1 MKRIILISMLLIAT
15 IDTKAQQ
22 IKGRVVEI
30 LPTGEES
37 PLPGANV
44 VWDGTTIGS
53 TSNGQGF
60 YLINEPESYPATM
73 VVTFIGYQSYK
84 KEIKEWGNYDIV
96 LESSVKIS
104 QVEVKGKVNTTQVS
118 TLDPINVQTI
128 LTGELEKAA
137 CCNLSESFST
147 NATVDVT
154 FTDAVSGSKQ
164 IQMLGLDGVYTQIT
178 QENMPLIRGMSSS
191 YGLSYVPGTWIESI
205 QIIKGSGS
213 VVNGFESLTGQIN
226 LEYYKPNSAPKLF
239 WNAYINQEG
248 KLENNLLFAK
258 QNGDWQSNL
267 FTHISYFDKEIDKRG
282 ELGGERIGDKFL
294 DVPKIKQVNILNRW
308 QYKGNPNYG
317 MQLLA
322 KALIEERLGGQ
333 ISSVPK
339 EDRYIVNINNSLYE
353 IFSKFGAIQP
363 NTPGKSAGLQ
373 TSFRLH
379 NQTAIFGKNNY
390 ESLQE
395 SAYLNFIRQTYIN
408 NTDNIFKYGFS
419 QYADRYTESF
429 SGNINTPFN
438 NQIRLDLMSGFFS
451 EYTFKSGDV
460 FNITTGI
467 RADYYNNTKKF
478 NYVPRLNMKYNPNEK
493 TAIRLSAGRAFRIA
507 NVFAENASFL
517 ASGRTIDVVEELN
530 PEIAWN
536 YGANFTYCFYLNG
549 REGTINLDAYRTDF
563 ENQVVVDIETPSELS
578 FYNLDGTSY
587 ANSIQADIMYE
598 LFDRFDVKAAYKIN
612 DVHTT
617 YNGEEKIAPLTP
629 KNRALV
635 NMSYATNF
643 DKWMFDLTWNYIG
656 ESRVPSYK
664 IDDLFGDY
672 RSEHM
677 SDPFYLINAQ
687 VTKKFKDFSIY
698 VGGENL
704 LSYTQENPIIDAGN
718 PTSSAFD
725 ASLIYAPVMG
735 RMIYTGIRYK
745 IK

>member
-1 MKRIILISMLLIAT
+1 MLLIAT

-53 TSNGQGF
+53 TSNEQGF
-60 YLINEPESYPATM
+60 YLINEPENYPATM
-73 VVTFIGYQSYK
+73 VVTFIGYQSDK

-118 TLDPINVQTI
+118 TLDPINIQTI

-178 QENMPLIRGMSSS
+178 QENMPLIRGISSS

-226 LEYYKPNSAPKLF
+226 LEYYKPESAPKLF

-248 KLENNLLFAK
+248 KLENNLLLAK

-451 EYTFKSGDV
+451 EYTFKSGDF

-536 YGANFTYCFYLNG
+536 YGANLTYCFYLNE

-578 FYNLDGTSY
+578 FYNLNGTSY

-612 DVHTT
+612 DVHIT
-617 YNGEEKIAPLTP
+617 YNGAEKIAPLTP

-735 RMIYTGIRYK
+735 RMIYTGLRYK

>member
-1 MKRIILISMLLIAT
+1 MKRMILISMLLIAT

-30 LPTGEES
+30 LPSGEES

-53 TSNGQGF
+53 TSKEQGF

-118 TLDPINVQTI
+118 TLDPINIQTI

-154 FTDAVSGSKQ
+154 FTDAVSGAKQ

-213 VVNGFESLTGQIN
+213 VVNGFESLTGQLN

-339 EDRYIVNINNSLYE
+339 EDRYIVDINNSLYE

-390 ESLQE
+390 EALQE

-493 TAIRLSAGRAFRIA
+493 TAVRLSAGRAFRIA

-517 ASGRTIDVVEELN
+517 ASGRTIDVVEKLN

-612 DVHTT
+612 DVHIT
-617 YNGEEKIAPLTP
+617 YNGAEKIAPLTP

-656 ESRVPSYK
+656 ESRVPSYFPSET
-664 IDDLFGDY
+664 DYLFP
-672 RSEHM
+672 EKM

-687 VTKKFKDFSIY
+687 VTKKFKHFSVY

-704 LSYTQENPIIDAGN
+704 LSYTQDNPIIDAGN
-718 PTSSAFD
+718 PFSSAFD

-735 RMIYTGIRYK
+735 RMIYTGLRYK

>member
-30 LPTGEES
+30 LPSGEES

-53 TSNGQGF
+53 TSNEQGF
-60 YLINEPESYPATM
+60 YLINEPENYPATM

-118 TLDPINVQTI
+118 TLDPINIQTI

-154 FTDAVSGSKQ
+154 FTDAVSGAKQ

-213 VVNGFESLTGQIN
+213 VVNGFESLTGQLN

-339 EDRYIVNINNSLYE
+339 EDRYIVDINNSLYE

-390 ESLQE
+390 EALQE
-395 SAYLNFIRQTYIN
+395 SAYLNFIRKTYIN
-408 NTDNIFKYGFS
+408 NTDNILKYGFS

-493 TAIRLSAGRAFRIA
+493 TAVRLSAGRAFRIA

-517 ASGRTIDVVEELN
+517 ASGRTIDVVEKLN

-612 DVHTT
+612 DVHIT
-617 YNGEEKIAPLTP
+617 YNGAEKIAPLTP

-687 VTKKFKDFSIY
+687 VTKKFEDFSIY

-735 RMIYTGIRYK
+735 RMIYTGLRYK

>member
-30 LPTGEES
+30 LPSGEES

-53 TSNGQGF
+53 TSNEQGF
-60 YLINEPESYPATM
+60 YLINEPENYPATM

-118 TLDPINVQTI
+118 TLDPINIQTI

-154 FTDAVSGSKQ
+154 FTDAVSGAKQ

-213 VVNGFESLTGQIN
+213 VVNGFESLTGQLN

-339 EDRYIVNINNSLYE
+339 EDRYIVDINNSLYE

-390 ESLQE
+390 EALQE
-395 SAYLNFIRQTYIN
+395 SAYLNFIRKTYIN
-408 NTDNIFKYGFS
+408 NTDNILKYGFS

-493 TAIRLSAGRAFRIA
+493 TAVRLSAGRAFRIA
-507 NVFAENASFL
+507 NVFAENSSFL
-517 ASGRTIDVVEELN
+517 ASGRTIHLVEELN

-536 YGANFTYCFYLNG
+536 YGANLTYCFYLNG
-549 REGTINLDAYRTDF
+549 REGTINLDVYRTDF

-612 DVHTT
+612 DVHIT
-617 YNGEEKIAPLTP
+617 YNGAEKIAPLTP

-687 VTKKFKDFSIY
+687 VTKKFEDFSIY

-735 RMIYTGIRYK
+735 RMIYTGLRYK

>member
-30 LPTGEES
+30 LPSGEES

-53 TSNGQGF
+53 TSNEQGF
-60 YLINEPESYPATM
+60 YLINEPENYPATM

-118 TLDPINVQTI
+118 TLDPINIQTI

-154 FTDAVSGSKQ
+154 FTDAVSGAKQ

-213 VVNGFESLTGQIN
+213 VVNGFESLTGQLN

-339 EDRYIVNINNSLYE
+339 EDRYIVDINNSLYE

-390 ESLQE
+390 EALQE
-395 SAYLNFIRQTYIN
+395 SAYLNFIRKTYIN
-408 NTDNIFKYGFS
+408 NTDNILKYGFS

-478 NYVPRLNMKYNPNEK
+478 NYLPRLNMKYNPNEK
-493 TAIRLSAGRAFRIA
+493 TAFRLSAGRAFRIA
-507 NVFAENASFL
+507 NVFAENSSFL
-517 ASGRTIDVVEELN
+517 ASGRTIDLVEDLN

-612 DVHTT
+612 DVHIT
-617 YNGEEKIAPLTP
+617 YNGAEKIAPLTP

-735 RMIYTGIRYK
+735 RMIYTGLRYK

>member
-1 MKRIILISMLLIAT
+1 MLLIAT
-15 IDTKAQQ
+15 INTKAQQ

-30 LPTGEES
+30 LPSGEES

-53 TSNGQGF
+53 TSNEQGF

-104 QVEVKGKVNTTQVS
+104 QVEVKGKVNTTQIS

-128 LTGELEKAA
+128 STGELEKAA

-154 FTDAVSGSKQ
+154 FTDAVSGAKQ

-178 QENMPLIRGMSSS
+178 QENIPLVRGIASS
-191 YGLSYVPGTWIESI
+191 YGISYVPGTWIESI

-226 LEYYKPNSAPKLF
+226 LEYYKPESAPKLF
-239 WNAYINQEG
+239 WNSYVNQEG
-248 KLENNLLFAK
+248 KSDNNLLLLK
-258 QNGDWQSNL
+258 QNGDWKSNL
-267 FTHISYFDKEIDKRG
+267 FTHISYFDREIDHH
-282 ELGGERIGDKFL
+282 GGTTNDHTTHTDHHTGDKFL
-294 DVPKIKQVNILNRW
+294 DAPKVKHVSILNRW

-317 MQLLA
+317 MQFIA

-339 EDRYIVNINNSLYE
+339 EDRYIVDINNYLYE

-363 NTPGKSAGLQ
+363 NTPGKSAGMQ
-373 TSFRLH
+373 TSFKLH
-379 NQTAIFGKNNY
+379 NQTAIFGINNY
-390 ESLQE
+390 EALQE
-395 SAYLNFIRQTYIN
+395 SAYVNLIRQTYIN
-408 NTDNIFKYGFS
+408 NTNNIFKYGFS

-429 SGNINTPFN
+429 SGNINTSFN
-438 NQIRLDLMSGFFS
+438 NKIRLDLMSGLFS
-451 EYTFKSGDV
+451 EYTFKSGDF

-478 NYVPRLNMKYNPNEK
+478 NYLPRLNMKYNPNEK
-493 TAIRLSAGRAFRIA
+493 TAFRLSAGKAFRIA
-507 NVFAENASFL
+507 NVFAENSSFL
-517 ASGRTIDVVEELN
+517 ASGRTIDLVEELN

-549 REGTINLDAYRTDF
+549 REGTINLDVYRTDF

-578 FYNLDGTSY
+578 FYNLNGTSY
-587 ANSIQADIMYE
+587 ANSVQADIMYE

-612 DVHTT
+612 NVHTT
-617 YNGEEKIAPLTP
+617 YNGAEKIAPLTP

-643 DKWMFDLTWNYIG
+643 DKWMFDITWNYIG
-656 ESRVPSYK
+656 ESRVPSYFPYET
-664 IDDLFGDY
+664 DYLFP
-672 RSEHM
+672 EKM

-735 RMIYTGIRYK
+735 RMIYTGLRYK

>member
-1 MKRIILISMLLIAT
+1 MLLVAT
-15 IDTKAQQ
+15 INTKAQQ

-37 PLPGANV
+37 PLHGANV
-44 VWDGTTIGS
+44 VWDGTNTGT
-53 TSNGQGF
+53 TSNEQGF
-60 YLINEPESYPATM
+60 YVISEPESYPTTM

-104 QVEVKGKVNTTQVS
+104 QVEVKGKVNTTQIS

-128 LTGELEKAA
+128 STGELEKAA

-154 FTDAVSGSKQ
+154 FTDAVSGAKQ

-178 QENMPLIRGMSSS
+178 QENIPLIRGMSSS

-226 LEYYKPNSAPKLF
+226 LEYYKPESAPKLF
-239 WNAYINQEG
+239 WNSYVNQEG
-248 KLENNLLFAK
+248 KLDNNLLLLK
-258 QNGDWQSNL
+258 QNGDWKSNL
-267 FTHISYFDKEIDKRG
+267 FTHISYFDREIDHH
-282 ELGGERIGDKFL
+282 GGTTHDHTIHTDHHTGDKFL
-294 DVPKIKQVNILNRW
+294 DAPKVKHVSILNRW

-317 MQLLA
+317 MQFMA

-333 ISSVPK
+333 ISEVPK
-339 EDRYIVNINNSLYE
+339 EDRYIVDINNYLYE

-363 NTPGKSAGLQ
+363 NTPGKSAGMQ
-373 TSFRLH
+373 TSFKLH

-390 ESLQE
+390 EALQE

-408 NTDNIFKYGFS
+408 NTNNIFKYGFS

-438 NQIRLDLMSGFFS
+438 NQIRLDLMSGLFS
-451 EYTFKSGDV
+451 EYTFKSGDF

-478 NYVPRLNMKYNPNEK
+478 NYLPRLNMKYNPNEK
-493 TAIRLSAGRAFRIA
+493 TAFRLSAGKAFRIA
-507 NVFAENASFL
+507 NVFAENSSFL
-517 ASGRTIDVVEELN
+517 ASARTIDLVEELN

-536 YGANFTYCFYLNG
+536 YGANLTYCFYLNG

-578 FYNLDGTSY
+578 FYNLNGTSY

-617 YNGEEKIAPLTP
+617 YNGEEKISPLTP

-664 IDDLFGDY
+664 LDDIFGDF

-687 VTKKFKDFSIY
+687 VTKKFKDFSVY

-704 LSYTQENPIIDAGN
+704 LSYTQENPIIDAAN

-735 RMIYTGIRYK
+735 RMIYTGLRYK

>member
-30 LPTGEES
+30 LPSGEES

-53 TSNGQGF
+53 TSNEQGF
-60 YLINEPESYPATM
+60 YLINEPENYPATM

-118 TLDPINVQTI
+118 TLDPINIQTI

-154 FTDAVSGSKQ
+154 FTDAVSGAKQ

-178 QENMPLIRGMSSS
+178 QENTPLIRGMSSS

-205 QIIKGSGS
+205 QIVKGSGS
-213 VVNGFESLTGQIN
+213 VVNGFESLTGQLN

-339 EDRYIVNINNSLYE
+339 EDRYIVDINNSLYE

-390 ESLQE
+390 KALQE

-419 QYADRYTESF
+419 QFADRYTESF

-493 TAIRLSAGRAFRIA
+493 TAVRLSAGRAFRIA

-517 ASGRTIDVVEELN
+517 ASGRTIDVVEKLN

-612 DVHTT
+612 DVHIT
-617 YNGEEKIAPLTP
+617 YNGAEKIAPLTP

-687 VTKKFKDFSIY
+687 VTKKFEDFSIY

-735 RMIYTGIRYK
+735 RMIYTGLRYK

>member
-30 LPTGEES
+30 LPSGEES

-53 TSNGQGF
+53 TSKEQGF

-118 TLDPINVQTI
+118 TLDPINIQTI

-154 FTDAVSGSKQ
+154 FTDAVSGAKQ

-213 VVNGFESLTGQIN
+213 VVNGFESLTGQLN

-339 EDRYIVNINNSLYE
+339 EDRYIVDINNSLYE

-390 ESLQE
+390 EALQE

-493 TAIRLSAGRAFRIA
+493 TAVRLSAGRAFRIA

-517 ASGRTIDVVEELN
+517 ASGRTIDVVEKLN

-612 DVHTT
+612 DVHIT
-617 YNGEEKIAPLTP
+617 YNGAEKIAPLTP

-664 IDDLFGDY
+664 LDDIFGDF

-687 VTKKFKDFSIY
+687 VTKKFKDFSVY

-704 LSYTQENPIIDAGN
+704 LSYTQENPIIDAAN

-735 RMIYTGIRYK
+735 RMIYTGLRYK

>member
-1 MKRIILISMLLIAT
+1 MKKIIIIAIVLIAT
-15 IDTKAQQ
+15 INTKAQQ

-30 LPTGEES
+30 LPSGEES

-53 TSNGQGF
+53 TSNEQGF
-60 YLINEPESYPATM
+60 YLINEPENYPATM

-118 TLDPINVQTI
+118 TLDPINIQTI

-154 FTDAVSGSKQ
+154 FTDAVSGAKQ

-205 QIIKGSGS
+205 QIVKGSGS

-339 EDRYIVNINNSLYE
+339 EDRYIVDINNSLYE

-390 ESLQE
+390 EALQE

-419 QYADRYTESF
+419 QFADRYTESF

-493 TAIRLSAGRAFRIA
+493 TAVRLSAGRAFRIA

-517 ASGRTIDVVEELN
+517 ASGRTIDVVEKLN

-612 DVHTT
+612 DVHIT
-617 YNGEEKIAPLTP
+617 YNGAEKIAPLTP

-656 ESRVPSYK
+656 KSRVPSYK
-664 IDDLFGDY
+664 LDDIFGDF

-687 VTKKFKDFSIY
+687 VTKKFKDFSVY

-735 RMIYTGIRYK
+735 RMIYTGLRYK

>member
-1 MKRIILISMLLIAT
+1 MLLIAT
-15 IDTKAQQ
+15 IHTKAQQ

-30 LPTGEES
+30 LQSGEES
-37 PLPGANV
+37 PLQGANV
-44 VWDGTTIGS
+44 VWDGTTVGS
-53 TSNGQGF
+53 TSNEQGF
-60 YLINEPESYPATM
+60 YLINEPESYPSTM

-84 KEIKEWGNYDIV
+84 KEIKERGHYDIV

-118 TLDPINVQTI
+118 TLDPINIQTI

-154 FTDAVSGSKQ
+154 FTDAVSGAKQ

-178 QENMPLIRGMSSS
+178 QENMPLIRGISSS

-226 LEYYKPNSAPKLF
+226 LEYYKPESAPKLF
-239 WNAYINQEG
+239 WNAYVNQEG
-248 KLENNLLFAK
+248 KLENNLLLAK

-282 ELGGERIGDKFL
+282 GIGEKGDLFL
-294 DVPKIKQVNILNRW
+294 DVPKTKQVNILNRW
-308 QYKGNPNYG
+308 KYKGNPNYE
-317 MQLLA
+317 MQFMA

-339 EDRYIVNINNSLYE
+339 EDRYIVDINNSLYE
-353 IFSKFGAIQP
+353 IFSKIGAIQP

-379 NQTAIFGKNNY
+379 NQTAVFGKNNY
-390 ESLQE
+390 EALQE

-438 NQIRLDLMSGFFS
+438 NQIRLDLMSGLFS

-467 RADYYNNTKKF
+467 RADYYNNTKEF
-478 NYVPRLNMKYNPNEK
+478 NYLPRLNMKYNPNEK

-507 NVFAENASFL
+507 NVFAENSSFL

-536 YGANFTYCFYLNG
+536 YGANLTYCFYLNG

-578 FYNLDGTSY
+578 FYNLEGTSY

-617 YNGEEKIAPLTP
+617 YNSEEKIFPLTP

-643 DKWMFDLTWNYIG
+643 EKWMFDLTWNYIG
-656 ESRVPSYK
+656 KSRVPSYK
-664 IDDLFGDY
+664 LDDIFGDF

-704 LSYTQENPIIDAGN
+704 LSYTQENPIIYAAN
-718 PTSSAFD
+718 PNSSAFD

-735 RMIYTGIRYK
+735 RMIYTGLRFK

>member
-30 LPTGEES
+30 LPSGEES

-53 TSNGQGF
+53 TSKEQGF

-118 TLDPINVQTI
+118 TLDPINIQTI

-154 FTDAVSGSKQ
+154 FTDAVSGAKQ

-213 VVNGFESLTGQIN
+213 VVNGFESLTGQLN

-267 FTHISYFDKEIDKRG
+267 STHISYFDKEIDKRG

-339 EDRYIVNINNSLYE
+339 EDRYIVDINNSLYE

-390 ESLQE
+390 EALQE
-395 SAYLNFIRQTYIN
+395 SAYLNFIRKTYIN

-493 TAIRLSAGRAFRIA
+493 TAVRLSAGRAFRIA

-612 DVHTT
+612 DVHIT
-617 YNGEEKIAPLTP
+617 YNGAEKIAPLTP

-735 RMIYTGIRYK
+735 RMIYTGLRYK

>member
-30 LPTGEES
+30 LPSGEES

-53 TSNGQGF
+53 TSNEQGF
-60 YLINEPESYPATM
+60 YLINEPENYPATM

-118 TLDPINVQTI
+118 TLDPINIQTI

-154 FTDAVSGSKQ
+154 FTDAVSGAKQ

-213 VVNGFESLTGQIN
+213 VVNGFESLTGQLN

-339 EDRYIVNINNSLYE
+339 EDRYIVDINNSLYE

-390 ESLQE
+390 EALQE

-493 TAIRLSAGRAFRIA
+493 TAVRLSAGRAFRIA

-612 DVHTT
+612 DVHIT
-617 YNGEEKIAPLTP
+617 YNGAEKIAPLTP

-735 RMIYTGIRYK
+735 RMIYTGLRYK

>member
-1 MKRIILISMLLIAT
+1 M
-15 IDTKAQQ
+15 
-22 IKGRVVEI
+22 
-30 LPTGEES
+30 
-37 PLPGANV
+37 

-53 TSNGQGF
+53 TSNEQGF
-60 YLINEPESYPATM
+60 YLINEPENYPATM

-118 TLDPINVQTI
+118 TLDPINIQTI

-154 FTDAVSGSKQ
+154 FTDAVSGAKQ

-213 VVNGFESLTGQIN
+213 VVNGFESLTGQLN

-339 EDRYIVNINNSLYE
+339 EDRYIVDINNSLYE

-390 ESLQE
+390 EALQE
-395 SAYLNFIRQTYIN
+395 SAYLNFIRKTYIN
-408 NTDNIFKYGFS
+408 NTDNILKYGFS

-493 TAIRLSAGRAFRIA
+493 TAVRLSAGRAFRIA

-517 ASGRTIDVVEELN
+517 ASGRTIDVVEKLN

-612 DVHTT
+612 DVHIT
-617 YNGEEKIAPLTP
+617 YNGAEKIAPLTP

-687 VTKKFKDFSIY
+687 VTKKFEDFSIY

-735 RMIYTGIRYK
+735 RMIYTGLRYK

>member
-30 LPTGEES
+30 LPSGEES

-53 TSNGQGF
+53 TSNEQGF
-60 YLINEPESYPATM
+60 YLINEPENYPATM

-118 TLDPINVQTI
+118 TLDPINIQTI

-154 FTDAVSGSKQ
+154 FTDAVSGAKQ

-213 VVNGFESLTGQIN
+213 VVNGFESLTGQLN

-339 EDRYIVNINNSLYE
+339 EDRYIVDINNSLYE

-390 ESLQE
+390 EALQE
-395 SAYLNFIRQTYIN
+395 SAYLNFIRKTYIN

-493 TAIRLSAGRAFRIA
+493 TAVRLSAGRAFRIA

-517 ASGRTIDVVEELN
+517 ASGRTIDVVEKLN

-549 REGTINLDAYRTDF
+549 REGTINLDAYITDF

-612 DVHTT
+612 DVHIT
-617 YNGEEKIAPLTP
+617 YNGAEKIAPLTP

-687 VTKKFKDFSIY
+687 VTKKFEDFSIY

-735 RMIYTGIRYK
+735 RMIYTGLRYK

>member
-30 LPTGEES
+30 LPSGEES

-53 TSNGQGF
+53 TSNEQGF
-60 YLINEPESYPATM
+60 YLINEPENYPATM

-118 TLDPINVQTI
+118 TLDPINIQTI

-154 FTDAVSGSKQ
+154 FTDAVSGAKQ

-205 QIIKGSGS
+205 QIVKGSGS
-213 VVNGFESLTGQIN
+213 VVNGFESLTGQLN

-339 EDRYIVNINNSLYE
+339 EDRYIVDINNSLYE

-390 ESLQE
+390 EALQE
-395 SAYLNFIRQTYIN
+395 SAYLNFIRKTYIN
-408 NTDNIFKYGFS
+408 NTDNILKYGFS

-478 NYVPRLNMKYNPNEK
+478 NYVPRLNMKYSPNEK
-493 TAIRLSAGRAFRIA
+493 TAVRLSAGRAFRIA

-517 ASGRTIDVVEELN
+517 ASGRTIDVVEKLN

-612 DVHTT
+612 DVHIT
-617 YNGEEKIAPLTP
+617 YNGAEKIAPLTP

-687 VTKKFKDFSIY
+687 VTKKFEDFSIY

-735 RMIYTGIRYK
+735 RMIYTGLRYK